1 MIGEFKNVMKGRA
14 TETVF
19 EEMFGNKDRYR
30 VLHFGFEYVS
40 PELTQAVRD
49 KTDPTFKM
57 ISKTPDFIL
66 HDLEEKRLY
75 LVEAKYRTSIS
86 KSEVLKTA
94 EILKE
99 RGWNLSKLFI
109 ASTDGFYYDDVE
121 NIIKNGGICCKLSE
135 DVIPKMT
142 QEKYLSELNSL
153 FL

>member
-49 KTDPTFKM
+49 RTDPTFKM

-66 HDLEEKRLY
+66 HDLVDKRLY
-75 LVEAKYRTSIS
+75 LVEAKYRSAIS
-86 KSEVLKTA
+86 NSEILKTA
-94 EILKE
+94 VTLKE
-99 RGWNLSKLFI
+99 RGWTLAKLFI

-121 NIIKNGGICCKLSE
+121 QIIKNSGVCQKLSE
-135 DVIPKMT
+135 DVIPKAT
-142 QEKYLSELNSL
+142 QDKYLSELNSL
-153 FL
+153 FA